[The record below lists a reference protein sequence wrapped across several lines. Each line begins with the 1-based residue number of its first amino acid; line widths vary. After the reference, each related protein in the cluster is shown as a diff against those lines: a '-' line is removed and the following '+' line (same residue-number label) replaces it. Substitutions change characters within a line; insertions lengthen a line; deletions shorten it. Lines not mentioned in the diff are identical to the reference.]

1 MEQYSRK
8 PDIWTERL
16 VRRFTVV
23 HLLRWECLNFR
34 INWNISVLAST
45 VSSIALLKRWNIGVV
60 FIACWYYTRGR
71 GTVRLCMVAQ
81 DNQGESLLIIFI
93 D

>member
-8 PDIWTERL
+8 PDICTERL

-23 HLLRWECLNFR
+23 HLLRWEY
-34 INWNISVLAST
+34 INSHTIWSISVLASS
-45 VSSIALLKRWNIGVV
+45 VSRIALLERWNIGVV
-60 FIACWYYTRGR
+60 FIACWYFTRSR
-71 GTVRLCMVAQ
+71 GTVWLCVVAQ
-81 DNQGESLLIIFI
+81 DNQGKSLLIIFI